1 MGFNEY
7 LQLYK
12 QYGNRDYLIGET
24 ITQTQHVL
32 QAAHI
37 AKICGAPDYI
47 IIGLL
52 VHDIGQLLGISLNEN
67 IAIKELHAKHDDI
80 GSEWLNK
87 EGFSKIICNITQY
100 HTLAK
105 VLLCEEDPNY
115 LKTLSLASRNSYFI
129 QRDKY
134 LNISGCRPAK
144 SNSGFELPGASV
156 RLLGNTNFD
165 FDKNILLTCRL
176 IDDMA
181 KIPNFTPGCLED
193 YEFLYNNMIGNHT
206 MDDNKLW
213 IKTVK
218 DLFLLQQSN
227 YEEFLQRI
235 QC

>member
-1 MGFNEY
+1 MGFKEY

-52 VHDIGQLLGISLNEN
+52 VHDVGQLLGISLNET
-67 IAIKELHAKHDDI
+67 ISIKELHAKHDDI

-134 LNISGCRPAK
+134 LNI
-144 SNSGFELPGASV
+144 
-156 RLLGNTNFD
+156 LGNTNFD

-206 MDDNKLW
+206 IDDNRSW
-213 IKTVK
+213 MKTAK

-235 QC
+235 VDG